1 MILTIVGVIV
11 VLFGLAAFFGAP
23 YVPSQ
28 SKYVRRAFDHFK
40 LGKKDV
46 LVDAG
51 SGDGIVLRIAASYGA
66 RAVGFEINPLLVGL
80 SKLISLTNSRIE
92 VKLANFWT
100 TELPDD
106 TTIVY
111 AFSVKRDE
119 SKLIGTLQREANRLE
134 RPLRLV
140 CYGSPLQKCEAKETF
155 DAYHL
160 YTFQPLQLKKA

>member
-1 MILTIVGVIV
+1 MIWTVIGVIV
-11 VLFGLAAFFGAP
+11 VLFGFAAFFGAP

-28 SKYVRRAFDHFK
+28 SRYVRRAFDHFK
-40 LGKKDV
+40 LGAKDV

-66 RAVGFEINPLLVGL
+66 RAVGFEINPALVGL
-80 SKLISLTNSRIE
+80 SKLISLTNTRIS

-100 TELPDD
+100 TKLPDD

-111 AFSVKRDE
+111 AFAVSRDE
-119 SKLIGTLQREANRLE
+119 SRLISVMQRETNRLG
-134 RPLRLV
+134 RPLKLL
-140 CYGSPLQKCEAKETF
+140 CHASPLKTREPVDIF

>member
-1 MILTIVGVIV
+1 MIWLILGVLV
-11 VLFGLAAFFGAP
+11 VLFGFAAFFGAP

-40 LGKKDV
+40 LNAADV

-51 SGDGIVLRIAASYGA
+51 SGDGLVLRIAASYGA
-66 RAVGFEINPLLVGL
+66 RAVGFEINPVLVGITRLFSL
-80 SKLISLTNSRIE
+80 SNKLIC

-100 TELPDD
+100 TKLPDD

-111 AFSVKRDE
+111 AFSVSRDE
-119 SKLIGTLQREANRLE
+119 SKLVGVMQREANRLG
-134 RPLRLV
+134 RPLRLL
-140 CYGSPLQKCEAKETF
+140 CHASPLKTRVPEESF
-155 DAYHL
+155 DAYTL